1 MAMTGL
7 NEQEALMGF
16 NPKDALLSV
25 VASAV
30 LALTGAFVS
39 VSADA
44 SPNNCDD
51 PLVRCSPIA
60 EPQTKAPM
68 LGTGGGY
75 YEGLGGNS
83 FGLGAGYGEW

>member
-44 SPNNCDD
+44 SPKKRRGVKRHLDGGIQRTVIAAGVVD
-51 PLVRCSPIA
+51 SPD
-60 EPQTKAPM
+60 
-68 LGTGGGY
+68 
-75 YEGLGGNS
+75 
-83 FGLGAGYGEW
+83 